1 MGMLV
6 EGTWTDDDRQIREGA
21 FVRHASECGADLE
34 AEALGASLSEPGRY
48 HLIASRSCPWSHRS
62 LIMHRLKD
70 LEERIQV
77 QIAGGPRLEGYAV
90 DQGRSWPVPGTDA
103 HIRHVHQLYSLSDPA
118 YTGRATVP
126 VLWDAAE
133 GRIVSNDSA
142 TIMRALDAARSEN
155 LSAEFTYLP
164 KHLIG
169 EIDALDDEIDRDLSN
184 AVYRA
189 GLAERQEAYD
199 DAVTAVFAMLDRL
212 ERRLASRRYLFGAV
226 ITETD
231 WRLFTTLVR
240 FDAVYATHFRCTR
253 RRLVD
258 YPHLWG
264 YARDLHGWKGVAD
277 TVDFPAILEG
287 YFRCDGRHN
296 PFGIVAELPDVDW
309 RARHERAA
317 LGPAMLT
324 RRTGEVVTIEPTTLQ
339 PIEG

>member
-6 EGTWTDDDRQIREGA
+6 AGTWTDDDRQIREGA
-21 FVRHASECGADLE
+21 FVRHASECGAGLGADE
-34 AEALGASLSEPGRY
+34 VGASLSEPGRY
-48 HLIASRSCPWSHRS
+48 HLIASRSCPWSHRA

-70 LEERIQV
+70 LDDRIQV
-77 QIAGGPRLEGYAV
+77 QIAGSPRLEGYAV
-90 DQGRSWPVPGTDA
+90 DQGRSWAVPGADVR
-103 HIRHVHQLYSLSDPA
+103 IRHVHQLYSLSDPA

-142 TIMRALDAARSEN
+142 TIMRAFDAARSEN
-155 LSAEFTYLP
+155 LSAEFTFLP
-164 KHLIG
+164 KPLSG

-212 ERRLASRRYLFGAV
+212 EQRLAGRRYLFGAV

-258 YPHLWG
+258 YPHLWD
-264 YARDLHGWKGVAD
+264 YARDLYGWNGVAD
-277 TVDFPAILEG
+277 TVDLPAILEG
-287 YFRCDGRHN
+287 YLRHDGRHN
-296 PFGIVAELPDVDW
+296 PFGIIAALPDIDW
-309 RARHERAA
+309 RARHERRA
-317 LGPAMLT
+317 LGPAKLA
-324 RRTGEVVTIEPTTLQ
+324 RWTGELVTMEPTTL
-339 PIEG
+339 